1 MSATYRVV
9 NSPRASEGFVPA
21 LIDFELLMF
30 KENVMDVNNTLW
42 RGVDLNR
49 REKREKYL

>member
-1 MSATYRVV
+1 MV
-9 NSPRASEGFVPA
+9 NSPRASEGFVRA
-21 LIDFELLMF
+21 LIDFEILMF
-30 KENVMDVNNTLW
+30 NVMDVNNILW